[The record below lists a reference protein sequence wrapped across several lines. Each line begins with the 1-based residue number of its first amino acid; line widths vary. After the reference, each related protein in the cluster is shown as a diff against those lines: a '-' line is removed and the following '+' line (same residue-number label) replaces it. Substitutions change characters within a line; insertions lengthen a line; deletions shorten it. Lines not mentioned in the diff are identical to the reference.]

1 MKVLFKKNGNYSLVI
16 IPEDDIEA
24 GVLKKIAES
33 NESVHL
39 LTEPTKMIDET
50 ISIGSIVISE
60 RNQQIK
66 TKSE

>member
-1 MKVLFKKNGNYSLVI
+1 MKILFKKNGQYSIVI

-33 NESVHL
+33 NGSVHL